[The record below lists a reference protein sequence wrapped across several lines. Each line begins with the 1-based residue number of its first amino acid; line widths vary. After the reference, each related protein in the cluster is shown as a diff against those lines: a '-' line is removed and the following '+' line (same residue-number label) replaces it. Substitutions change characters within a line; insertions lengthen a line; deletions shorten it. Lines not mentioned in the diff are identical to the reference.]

1 MIVVTGTAPRC
12 GTSAMMRLLLTEF
25 PAHTYA
31 EPFPSYVAEEKNP
44 EGFWDLKP
52 SVIMNGEAIP
62 YEEGSVVKLWA
73 PQFKLID
80 ASKIKLLVIMQ
91 RDNFMKQIESIYSC
105 ALAEGIGPM
114 SPQDI
119 SLMFRNQLRG
129 IEGEFADT
137 TKLRVKMSDLR
148 SSPDDVLSLIK
159 ELI

>member
-12 GTSAMMRLLLTEF
+12 GTSAMMRLLLSEF
-25 PAHTYA
+25 PTHSYA
-31 EPFPSYVAEEKNP
+31 EQFPSYVAEEKNP

-52 SVIMNGEAIP
+52 SVIFDQEPIP
-62 YEEGSVVKLWA
+62 YEEGTIVKLWS

-80 ASKIKLLVIMQ
+80 TSKVKLLVIMQ
-91 RDNFMKQIESIYSC
+91 RDNFMEQIQSIYSC
-105 ALAEGIGPM
+105 ALAEGIPPL

-119 SLMFRNQLRG
+119 SMMFKNQGNG
-129 IEGEFADT
+129 IQEEFADT

-148 SSPDDVLSLIK
+148 SNPDDVLTLIK

>member
-12 GTSAMMRLLLTEF
+12 GTSAMMRLLLSEF
-25 PAHTYA
+25 PTHSYA
-31 EPFPSYVAEEKNP
+31 EQFPSYVAEEKNP

-52 SVIMNGEAIP
+52 SVIFDQEPIP
-62 YEEGSVVKLWA
+62 YEEGTVVKLWS

-80 ASKIKLLVIMQ
+80 TSKVKLLVIMQ
-91 RDNFMKQIESIYSC
+91 RDNFMEQIQSIYSC
-105 ALAEGIGPM
+105 ALAEGIPPL

-119 SLMFRNQLRG
+119 SMMFKNQSNG
-129 IEGEFADT
+129 IQEEFADT

-148 SSPDDVLSLIK
+148 SNPDDVLTLIK

>member
-12 GTSAMMRLLLTEF
+12 GTSAMMRLLLSEF
-25 PAHTYA
+25 PTHSYA
-31 EPFPSYVAEEKNP
+31 EQFPSYVAEEKNP

-52 SVIMNGEAIP
+52 SVIFDQEPIP
-62 YEEGSVVKLWA
+62 YEEGTVVKLWS

-80 ASKIKLLVIMQ
+80 TSKVKLLVIMQ
-91 RDNFMKQIESIYSC
+91 RDNSMEQIQSIYSC
-105 ALAEGIGPM
+105 ALAEGIPPL

-119 SLMFRNQLRG
+119 SMMFKNQSNG
-129 IEGEFADT
+129 IQEEFADT

-148 SSPDDVLSLIK
+148 SNPDDVLTLIK

>member
-44 EGFWDLKP
+44 EGFWDLKS
-52 SVIMNGEAIP
+52 SVIFDQELIP
-62 YEEGSVVKLWA
+62 YEEGTVVKLWS

-80 ASKIKLLVIMQ
+80 TSKVKLLVIMQ
-91 RDNFMKQIESIYSC
+91 RDNFMEQIQSIYSC
-105 ALAEGIGPM
+105 ALAEGIPPL

-119 SLMFRNQLRG
+119 SMMFKNQSNG
-129 IEGEFADT
+129 IQEEFADT

>member
-12 GTSAMMRLLLTEF
+12 GTSAMMRLLLSEF
-25 PAHTYA
+25 PTHSYA
-31 EPFPSYVAEEKNP
+31 EQFPSYVAEEKNP

-52 SVIMNGEAIP
+52 SVIFDQEPIP
-62 YEEGSVVKLWA
+62 YEEGTVVKLWS

-80 ASKIKLLVIMQ
+80 TSKVKLLVIMQ
-91 RDNFMKQIESIYSC
+91 RDNFMEQIQSIYSC
-105 ALAEGIGPM
+105 ALAEGIPPL

-119 SLMFRNQLRG
+119 SMMFKNQGNG
-129 IEGEFADT
+129 IQEEFADT

-148 SSPDDVLSLIK
+148 SNPDDVLTLIK